1 MSVPK
6 YVPWTDEDIH
16 ALVRAA
22 KELNARPMDLLAVL
36 NSESAL
42 HPGSIA
48 YYKGAP
54 YARGLNQI
62 TPPNA
67 GAMRLSNAEWESLTT
82 MTPAQNLPYVVRSFR
97 KAVGDRVYKDVGELY
112 LVNFAPARLPMGT
125 SDDVVLYSAPSNAYE
140 ANKPLDFDR
149 KGYITVGDMRQR
161 VLRDSAYYPF
171 QHASGRL
178 RALYPDVEEAV
189 FTQGS
194 ADPLAMGAGLGGLFS
209 VDDLWWIAGSAALAG
224 AGVYAWKKGY
234 VHRFRTFARRKLA

>member
-1 MSVPK
+1 MGVPK

-36 NSESAL
+36 NSESGL

-48 YYKGAP
+48 YQKGLP

-67 GAMRLSNAEWESLTT
+67 NAMRLPQAEWESITS

-97 KAVGDRVYKDVGELY
+97 AAVGDHVYKDVGELW
-112 LVNFAPARLPMGT
+112 LVNFAPARLGMGT
-125 SDDVVLYSAPSNAYE
+125 SDDVVLYTAPSAAYE
-140 ANKPLDFDR
+140 ANKPLDVDR
-149 KGYITVGDMRQR
+149 KGTITVGDMRRR
-161 VLRDSAYYPF
+161 VLNDSAYYPF
-171 QHASGRL
+171 QHASSRL

-189 FTQGS
+189 FSQGS
-194 ADPLAMGAGLGGLFS
+194 SGPLAMEAGLGGLFDA
-209 VDDLWWIAGSAALAG
+209 DDLWWLVGGAAVAGI
-224 AGVYAWKKGY
+224 GVVAWKKGY
-234 VHRFRTFARRKLA
+234 LRQLETFARRKLA